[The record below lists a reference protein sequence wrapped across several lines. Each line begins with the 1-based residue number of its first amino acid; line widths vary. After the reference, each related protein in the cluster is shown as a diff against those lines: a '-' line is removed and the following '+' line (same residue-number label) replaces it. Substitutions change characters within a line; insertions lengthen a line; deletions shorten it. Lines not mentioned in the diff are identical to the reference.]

1 MVNVDTLKAEYN
13 VAQRA
18 MRLEF
23 SIDNRSQG
31 AVRIGQFSSSN
42 VHFMNADLASVN
54 SKPGKDDVSNNG
66 LILSDNTPIAPGEQR
81 TVTVEVRDA
90 AWESEKLDG
99 LIKDA
104 DSRLGGLLF
113 LYDDVMGKRY
123 ISSISA
129 AVIPKFN

>member
-1 MVNVDTLKAEYN
+1 MT
-13 VAQRA
+13 
-18 MRLEF
+18 
-23 SIDNRSQG
+23 I
-31 AVRIGQFSSSN
+31 
-42 VHFMNADLASVN
+42 
-54 SKPGKDDVSNNG
+54 
-66 LILSDNTPIAPGEQR
+66 
-81 TVTVEVRDA
+81 EVRDA

-104 DSRLGGLLF
+104 DSRIGGLLF